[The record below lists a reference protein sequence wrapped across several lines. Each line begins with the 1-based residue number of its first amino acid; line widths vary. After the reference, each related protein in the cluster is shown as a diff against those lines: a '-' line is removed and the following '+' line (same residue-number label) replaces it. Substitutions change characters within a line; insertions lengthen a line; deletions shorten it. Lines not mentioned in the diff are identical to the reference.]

1 MNDDA
6 VYQLNRVIVHRGQA
20 LLLQKIVLRLK

>member
-20 LLLQKIVLRLK
+20 LLLQLS